1 MPFAVFDEEKC
12 YNSYYTLHI
21 LVQTHVVLCVR
32 LSKLT
37 PGQPPL
43 GWLNLTR
50 EAGATDGVIVL
61 HGILNCESKS
71 AYNPHIILYH
81 FTFLISSV
89 FFCLPQI
96 FLFCTYIVLYILYM
110 MTSVVSNQAR
120 GTRDRMLPST
130 TQTTQPQK
138 QIQVGFYY
146 VTYRVSH
153 KPKEL
158 SCSFVLVTFLFVQYQ
173 ISSCWYNNNVQ

>member
-12 YNSYYTLHI
+12 YNSYSTLHI

-50 EAGATDGVIVL
+50 EAGGATDGVIVL

-173 ISSCWYNNNVQ
+173 ISSC